1 MKRLMLSGTLLLV
14 CMAVMFYLAADNT
27 PQINRS
33 DLLPWRMMLYGVI
46 FCTGWRL
53 YERFPP
59 YRPAIRRIALIF
71 IVLIVLNEIVPEVF
85 R

>member
-1 MKRLMLSGTLLLV
+1 MKRLILSGSLLLI

-33 DLLPWRMMLYGVI
+33 DLLPWRIMLYGMICGV
-46 FCTGWRL
+46 GWHLYDRL
-53 YERFPP
+53 PP
-59 YRPAIRRIALIF
+59 HRPAIRRIALIF
-71 IVLIVLNEIVPEVF
+71 IVLIVLNEIVSEVF

>member
-1 MKRLMLSGTLLLV
+1 MKRLILSSSLLLI

-33 DLLPWRMMLYGVI
+33 DLLPWRIMLYGVI
-46 FCTGWRL
+46 CGVGWHLYDRL
-53 YERFPP
+53 PP
-59 YRPAIRRIALIF
+59 HRPAIRRIALIF

>member
-14 CMAVMFYLAADNT
+14 CMAVIFYLAAVNT

-33 DLLPWRMMLYGVI
+33 DLMPWRVMLYGVI
-46 FCTGWRL
+46 CGVGWHLYDRL
-53 YERFPP
+53 PP
-59 YRPAIRRIALIF
+59 HRPAIRRIALIF

>member
-1 MKRLMLSGTLLLV
+1 MKRLILSGSLLLI

-33 DLLPWRMMLYGVI
+33 DLLPWRIMLYGVI
-46 FCTGWRL
+46 CGVGWHLYDRL
-53 YERFPP
+53 PP
-59 YRPAIRRIALIF
+59 HRPAIRRIALIF
-71 IVLIVLNEIVPEVF
+71 IVLTVLNEIVPEVF

>member
-1 MKRLMLSGTLLLV
+1 MKRLILSGSLLLV

-33 DLLPWRMMLYGVI
+33 DLLPWRIMLYGVI
-46 FCTGWRL
+46 CGVGWHLYDRL
-53 YERFPP
+53 PP
-59 YRPAIRRIALIF
+59 HRPAIRRIALIF
-71 IVLIVLNEIVPEVF
+71 IVLIVLTEIVPEVF

>member
-1 MKRLMLSGTLLLV
+1 MKRLMLSGSLLL
-14 CMAVMFYLAADNT
+14 CIAATFYLASGST

-33 DLLPWRMMLYGVI
+33 DLLPWRIMLYGVI
-46 FCTGWRL
+46 CGVGWHLYDRL
-53 YERFPP
+53 PP
-59 YRPAIRRIALIF
+59 HRPAIRRIALIF

>member
-14 CMAVMFYLAADNT
+14 CMAVMFYLAAGNT
-27 PQINRS
+27 PQINHS
-33 DLLPWRMMLYGVI
+33 DLLPWRIMLYGVI
-46 FCTGWRL
+46 CGVGWRRYDRL
-53 YERFPP
+53 PP
-59 YRPAIRRIALIF
+59 HRPAIRRIALIF

>member
-1 MKRLMLSGTLLLV
+1 MKRLILSSSLLLI

-33 DLLPWRMMLYGVI
+33 DLLPWRIMLYGVI
-46 FCTGWRL
+46 CGVGWRL
-53 YERFPP
+53 YDRLPP
-59 YRPAIRRIALIF
+59 HRPAIRRIALIF

>member
-1 MKRLMLSGTLLLV
+1 MKRLILSGSLLLV

-33 DLLPWRMMLYGVI
+33 DLLPWRIMLYGVI
-46 FCTGWRL
+46 CGVGWHLYDRL
-53 YERFPP
+53 PP
-59 YRPAIRRIALIF
+59 HRPAIRRIALIF
-71 IVLIVLNEIVPEVF
+71 IVLIVLNEIVTEVF

>member
-1 MKRLMLSGTLLLV
+1 MKRMMLSGSLLLV
-14 CMAVMFYLAADNT
+14 CMAVMFYLSSGNA

-33 DLLPWRMMLYGVI
+33 DLLPWRIMLYGVI
-46 FCTGWRL
+46 CGVGWHLYDRL
-53 YERFPP
+53 PP
-59 YRPAIRRIALIF
+59 HHPAIRRIALIF

>member
-1 MKRLMLSGTLLLV
+1 MKRLILSGSLLLV

-33 DLLPWRMMLYGVI
+33 DLLPWRIMLYGVI
-46 FCTGWRL
+46 CGVGWHLYDRL
-53 YERFPP
+53 PP
-59 YRPAIRRIALIF
+59 HRPAIRRIALIF
-71 IVLIVLNEIVPEVF
+71 IVLIVLNEIVLEVF

>member
-1 MKRLMLSGTLLLV
+1 MKRMMLSGSLLLV

-33 DLLPWRMMLYGVI
+33 DLLLWRVTLYGVI
-46 FCTGWRL
+46 SAVGWRL
-53 YERFPP
+53 YDRFPP
-59 YRPAIRRIALIF
+59 YRPAIRRIALWF

-85 R
+85 Q

>member
-1 MKRLMLSGTLLLV
+1 MKRLMLSGIMLLV
-14 CMAVMFYLAADNT
+14 CSAVVFNLASGNT

-33 DLLPWRMMLYGVI
+33 DLLPWRIMLYGVI
-46 FCTGWRL
+46 CGVGWHLYDRL
-53 YERFPP
+53 PP
-59 YRPAIRRIALIF
+59 HRPAIRRIALIF

>member
-1 MKRLMLSGTLLLV
+1 MKRLILSSSLLLV

-33 DLLPWRMMLYGVI
+33 DLLPWRITLYAAISGV
-46 FCTGWRL
+46 GWHLYDRL
-53 YERFPP
+53 PP
-59 YRPAIRRIALIF
+59 HRPAIRRIALIF

>member
-1 MKRLMLSGTLLLV
+1 MKRLMLSCTLLLV
-14 CMAVMFYLAADNT
+14 CMAAVFYLTADNP

-33 DLLPWRMMLYGVI
+33 DLLPWRIILYGVV
-46 FCTGWRL
+46 CGVGWHLYDRL
-53 YERFPP
+53 PP
-59 YRPAIRRIALIF
+59 HRPAIRRIALIF

>member
-1 MKRLMLSGTLLLV
+1 MKPLMLSGILLLI
-14 CMAVMFYLAADNT
+14 CMAVMFYLSSGNV

-33 DLLPWRMMLYGVI
+33 DLLPWRIMLYGVI
-46 FCTGWRL
+46 CGVGWHLYDRL
-53 YERFPP
+53 PP
-59 YRPAIRRIALIF
+59 HRPAIRRIALIF

>member
-1 MKRLMLSGTLLLV
+1 MKRMMLSGALLLV

-33 DLLPWRMMLYGVI
+33 DLLPWRITLYGVI
-46 FCTGWRL
+46 CGVGWHLYDRL
-53 YERFPP
+53 PP
-59 YRPAIRRIALIF
+59 HRPAIRRIALIF
-71 IVLIVLNEIVPEVF
+71 IVLIILNEIVPEVF

>member
-1 MKRLMLSGTLLLV
+1 MKRLILSGTLLPIY
-14 CMAVMFYLAADNT
+14 MAVMFYLSSGNA

-33 DLLPWRMMLYGVI
+33 DLLLWRITLYAAMSGV
-46 FCTGWRL
+46 GWRL
-53 YERFPP
+53 YDRFPP
-59 YRPAIRRIALIF
+59 YRPTIRRIALWF

>member
-14 CMAVMFYLAADNT
+14 CMTVVCYLSSHNA

-33 DLLPWRMMLYGVI
+33 DLLPWRVTLYGVI
-46 FCTGWRL
+46 SGVGWRL
-53 YERFPP
+53 YDRLPP
-59 YRPAIRRIALIF
+59 HRPAIRRVALIF

>member
-14 CMAVMFYLAADNT
+14 CMAVLFYLAADNT

-33 DLLPWRMMLYGVI
+33 DLLPWRIMLYGVI
-46 FCTGWRL
+46 CGVGWHLYDRL
-53 YERFPP
+53 PP
-59 YRPAIRRIALIF
+59 HRPAIRSIALIF

>member
-1 MKRLMLSGTLLLV
+1 MKRLILSGSLLLI

-33 DLLPWRMMLYGVI
+33 DLLPWRIMLYGVI
-46 FCTGWRL
+46 GGVGWHLYDRL
-53 YERFPP
+53 PP
-59 YRPAIRRIALIF
+59 HRPAIHRIALIF